1 MKSRYSLVRG
11 DRILP
16 ATILGLS
23 SQVPCTGADL
33 LRSLMLLRGRIL
45 LATIFLLPSH
55 GPCTTCRCLQGWLV
69 WDQPLFQTTR
79 PPTRCASAPSIPLGS
94 ECVLLLSRSSD
105 HPMPASLLPLL
116 HLSSF
121 PCSRESIER
130 LLLAPVVVLGP
141 REPPAAFAISRF
153 LREAQISTGRMSFS
167 IGASR
172 SLAIIMSL
180 ELPRPSA
187 GLSLKKAGRGGGW
200 RVGSPW
206 KRGFPGGTFLT
217 PSS

>member
-1 MKSRYSLVRG
+1 MVKARLLPGSRHLEACKLGATYISALHRTYGWEAMKSRYSLVRG

-105 HPMPASLLPLL
+105 HPMPASRLPLL

-141 REPPAAFAISRF
+141 REPPAAFAISQF
-153 LREAQISTGRMSFS
+153 LREGGNIDRKNEFLYWSV
-167 IGASR
+167 AS
-172 SLAIIMSL
+172 SCNNH
-180 ELPRPSA
+180 EP
-187 GLSLKKAGRGGGW
+187 
-200 RVGSPW
+200 
-206 KRGFPGGTFLT
+206 
-217 PSS
+217 